1 MEILAI
7 VLKSLAAG
15 VAAAGFAILFNVPQ
29 RTLLPIAVLGALGG
43 LVKFGSMHLGT
54 DIVPASFLSAIAIGI
69 VSISMAHAKNSPP
82 LVFYIPSVI
91 PMVPGFFIYNMIL
104 GMMSLTRIN
113 DPDQYLQNLISTVN
127 NGTKATF
134 ILISLGIGVAVP
146 MLLTRRESIKKK
158 KNTI

>member
-1 MEILAI
+1 MEILTI

-158 KNTI
+158 KIS

>member
-43 LVKFGSMHLGT
+43 LVKFGSMKLGT

-104 GMMSLTRIN
+104 GLMSLTRIN

-158 KNTI
+158 KN

>member
-43 LVKFGSMHLGT
+43 LVKFGSMKLGT